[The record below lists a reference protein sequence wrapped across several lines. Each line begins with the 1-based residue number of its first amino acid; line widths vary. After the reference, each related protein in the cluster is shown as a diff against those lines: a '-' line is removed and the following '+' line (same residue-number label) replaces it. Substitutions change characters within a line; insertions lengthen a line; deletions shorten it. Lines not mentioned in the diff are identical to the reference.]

1 MMRALRLVTL
11 LAGMFFAAS
20 SGALAYVVYGPTIN
34 AIWGIN
40 PVSGSAT
47 KVYTFAS
54 PMTSIAAIAQ
64 RQSDGMIFFIDGNT
78 GNNNVYRWDPSTP
91 STAPVLLGTTGTG
104 VPYLPRLAFDTAS
117 GVLYAMDTN
126 ANPTIW
132 TINTS
137 TGAATSTGT
146 SVSGLPSG
154 GGDFV
159 IDTDGTWYIA
169 VGNTLYKTAGMGGTP
184 TTIGTVSSTGTIT
197 GLALGA
203 GNTLVG
209 SDSSTPSKVYLIDK
223 TTATA
228 TNTNNTINDTA
239 SVGDLA
245 GIFQSDLQ
253 LTKTDDSGGSWTA
266 GLTGNYTLT
275 ITNIGNK
282 TTSGTMTLTDAVP
295 SGSTGLTVKS
305 VTAAVGWT
313 CTTSQTVTCTSNSGT
328 TLAPNASA
336 TFTINITVSGSE
348 TSVTNSASVTG
359 GGVPSNLAPD
369 GQASDTTA
377 ITQGSSGTV
386 YIGPYVAAD
395 TFLGAQF
402 SGSYDGI
409 VASTNQSD
417 FSATNIPF
425 AAGTALNNG
434 PNATATTPD
443 PQPVTAASVTFNVA
457 NSLYYT
463 NTGNSARTLT
473 IAATLP
479 SGWTGQ
485 ICPDNA
491 GAPLC
496 TGTTTGTCTT
506 TTWNV
511 GGFSQT
517 PSSSCTEVKH
527 TSSAN
532 VRFWLVYTT
541 PASGLMSLTRYD
553 SVIQATDT
561 GGNANAT
568 HNELYS
574 GYIAVAKTVTAQAP
588 GCPAGMTPAYASG
601 VCPGG
606 VLLYAISYKNIIVGS
621 NSASGAA
628 MPSMQA
634 GSFVI
639 TENGSSG
646 SNNWATYTNGLKE
659 ALVAGADGSTTF
671 GDSTSGSTFA
681 GNTVGST
688 SFTCKVGGASFQLA
702 PGASGTLWF
711 RVVVK

>member
-1 MMRALRLVTL
+1 MRALRALTL
-11 LAGMFFAAS
+11 FAAMFFAAS

-40 PVSGSAT
+40 PVSGSAG
-47 KVYTFAS
+47 KVYTFGTA
-54 PMTSIAAIAQ
+54 MTSIAAIAQ

-91 STAPVLLGTTGTG
+91 AAAPVLLGTTGTG
-104 VPYLPRLAFDTAS
+104 VPYLPRLAFDKTS

-132 TINTS
+132 TINLT

-146 SVSGLPSG
+146 TLSLPSG

-169 VGNTLYKTAGMGGTP
+169 VGNTLYKTAGMGGAL

-223 TTATA
+223 TTAAA

-253 LTKTDDSGGSWTA
+253 LMKTDDSGGSWTA

-275 ITNIGNK
+275 VTNIGNK

-295 SGSTGLTVKS
+295 SGSTGLTVNS
-305 VTAAVGWT
+305 VTAASGWT
-313 CTTSQTVTCTSNSGT
+313 CTTSQTVTCTSNAGT

-336 TFTINITVSGSE
+336 TFTINITVSGTE

-377 ITQGSSGTV
+377 ITQSSGTGML
-386 YIGPYVAAD
+386 IGPYVAAD
-395 TFLGAQF
+395 ADKGAQY

-409 VASTNQSD
+409 VASTNESD
-417 FSATNIPF
+417 FNATNIPF
-425 AAGTALNNG
+425 AANTALNNG

-443 PQPVTAASVTFNVA
+443 PQPVSAAPVTFNVENA
-457 NSLYYT
+457 LYY
-463 NTGNSARTLT
+463 NTQGSARTLT
-473 IAATLP
+473 ITVNAP
-479 SGWTGQ
+479 SGWTAQ
-485 ICPDNA
+485 ICPDSA

-496 TGTTTGTCTT
+496 GGTTTGACST
-506 TTWNV
+506 TTWNT
-511 GGFSQT
+511 SAATQT
-517 PSSSCTEVKH
+517 ATATCTQKQNKAAYSVP
-527 TSSAN
+527 
-532 VRFWLVYTT
+532 FWVVYTT
-541 PASGLMSLTRYD
+541 PASGLKSLTRYD
-553 SVIQATDT
+553 SVITASDGTNSNT
-561 GGNANAT
+561 T

-574 GYIAVAKTVTAQAP
+574 GYIAVSKTVTVQTT
-588 GCPAGMTPAYASG
+588 GCPSGMTPAYAGG

-606 VLLYAISYKNIIVGS
+606 VLLYAINYKNIVVGS

-639 TENGSSG
+639 AENGGTG

-659 ALVAGADGSTTF
+659 ALVAGADGSTSF
-671 GDSTSGSTFA
+671 GDSTSGSTFT
-681 GNTVGST
+681 GNAIAST
-688 SFTCKVGGASFQLA
+688 AFTCTVGGASFQLA
-702 PGASGTLWF
+702 SGASGTLWF